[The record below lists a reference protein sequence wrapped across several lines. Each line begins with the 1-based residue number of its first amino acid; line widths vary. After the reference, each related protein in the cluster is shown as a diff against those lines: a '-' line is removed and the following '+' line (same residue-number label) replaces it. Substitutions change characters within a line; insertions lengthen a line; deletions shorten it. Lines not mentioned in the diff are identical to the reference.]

1 MRWNKL
7 EYGKW
12 PTGRIALRI
21 VSDNGYVQIVVG
33 NIETK
38 TFVSKKDIYKETF
51 FIHDNNEYHTMI
63 RSICDTEPHYIE
75 LDKLEMPS

>member
-1 MRWNKL
+1 MNWKKL

-21 VSDNGYVQIVVG
+21 VSDNGYVNYEIVEIKK
-33 NIETK
+33 NN
-38 TFVSKKDIYKETF
+38 VSNQTYFIKNKDGINK
-51 FIHDNNEYHTMI
+51 II
-63 RSICDTEPHYIE
+63 SIDSIFDTEPHYIE